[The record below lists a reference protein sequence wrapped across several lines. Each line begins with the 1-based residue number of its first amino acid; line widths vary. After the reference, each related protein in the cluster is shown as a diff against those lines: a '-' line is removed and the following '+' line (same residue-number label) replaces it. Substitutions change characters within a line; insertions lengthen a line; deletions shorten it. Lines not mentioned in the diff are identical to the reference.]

1 MTKDSNSG
9 EGAGKGA
16 GGNSGW
22 GFHSPLDLRAT
33 NPGEWQLL
41 SPLVYTSKAG
51 GVWIVPKGFITDLA
65 SIPRAARILI
75 DRNGPSRPAA
85 TLHDYLYA
93 TGAVSRAEAD
103 SLFLEALE
111 AASVSWVTR
120 RLMHSAVRV
129 AGWMFYRGE

>member
-1 MTKDSNSG
+1 MTKNNES
-9 EGAGKGA
+9 
-16 GGNSGW
+16 W
-22 GFHSPLDLRAT
+22 GFHSPLDLRAK

-41 SPLVYTSKAG
+41 SPLVYTSKVG
-51 GVWIVPKGFITDLA
+51 KVWIVPKGFTTDLA

-111 AASVSWVTR
+111 AASVGWVTR
-120 RLMHSAVRV
+120 HLMHSAVRV
-129 AGWMFYRGE
+129 AGWMFYRGG

>member
-1 MTKDSNSG
+1 MTKNNEGVGGDSI
-9 EGAGKGA
+9 
-16 GGNSGW
+16 W

-103 SLFLEALE
+103 LLFLEALE

-120 RLMHSAVRV
+120 HLMHSAVRV